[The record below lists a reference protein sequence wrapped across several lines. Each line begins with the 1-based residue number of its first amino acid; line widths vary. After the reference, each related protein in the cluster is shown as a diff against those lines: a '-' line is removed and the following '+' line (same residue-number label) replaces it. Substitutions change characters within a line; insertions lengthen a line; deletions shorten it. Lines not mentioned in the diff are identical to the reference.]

1 MTSRTT
7 CRIVFWN
14 IQHGGGSRAVGIIE
28 QLLEWNP
35 DIIALAEFRGTA
47 PSQSIAQRLFDNGYE
62 YQVSAV
68 NADEPT
74 WNAVFLAS
82 RFKLKHVALPLPE
95 VPYGDL
101 YWLLAKVEAMQ
112 PFHVGVVHAPWSIY
126 LGRLEYYAALLNVTR
141 EWQLGR
147 GLIIGDTNA
156 GISGLD
162 EETENSVEY
171 NETFMKP
178 MRSLGW
184 HDIYRRFFPDANTP
198 TWNSPYGN
206 GYRLDQ
212 AFVNAELQA
221 RVTSCDYDWGKNV
234 DKGELSD
241 HAAILL
247 DLDLGSATEST

>member
-1 MTSRTT
+1 M
-7 CRIVFWN
+7 RILFWN
-14 IQHGGGSRAVGIIE
+14 IKHGGGSRAGNIVE
-28 QLLEWNP
+28 QILEWNP

-47 PSQSIAQRLFDNGYE
+47 PSQSIVQRLFDEGYE
-62 YQVSAV
+62 HQVSAV

-82 RFKLKHVALPLPE
+82 RFKLNHVAQSLPE

-101 YWLLAKVEAMQ
+101 YWLLAKVETD
-112 PFHVGVVHAPWSIY
+112 PVIHVGVMHAPWSIY

-141 EWQLGR
+141 DWQLGR
-147 GLIIGDTNA
+147 GVIIGDTNA

-171 NETFMKP
+171 NESFMKP
-178 MRSLGW
+178 MSSLGW
-184 HDIYRRFFPDANTP
+184 HDIYRSFHPNANTP
-198 TWNSPYGN
+198 TWYSPYGN

-212 AFVNAELQA
+212 AFVNAELQPC
-221 RVTSCDYDWGKNV
+221 VTSCTYDWGKNAES
-234 DKGELSD
+234 GGLSD

-247 DLDLGSATEST
+247 DLNLPD